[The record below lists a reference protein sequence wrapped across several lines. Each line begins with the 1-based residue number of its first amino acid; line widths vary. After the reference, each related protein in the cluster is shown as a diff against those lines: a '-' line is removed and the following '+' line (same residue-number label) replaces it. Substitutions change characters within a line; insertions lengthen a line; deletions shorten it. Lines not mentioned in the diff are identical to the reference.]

1 MLKRIL
7 ALVVPVLFIGLLS
20 NASAHEFVIKPQLWD
35 TYASGQTIPF
45 SVASCHIFIKSE
57 EIEPI
62 DHVKVSLGELGIDL
76 TENKSYLTLD
86 GAVKLE
92 GPGTAVLAGHRDAII
107 WSKTTKG
114 WVEGL
119 PKDGAG
125 LVFANKYEKFC
136 KTLLPVDGDSSGF
149 DKVIGQQLEIVP
161 VDDPAKVKAGG
172 LLRVKILYNGN
183 PLSTEVWATYD
194 GFTDTPNSYACY
206 TECDDQG
213 IATIKVTSAGL
224 WMVRVQ
230 AKEKIDDPKLNEHVM
245 RSVLV
250 FPVR

>member
-1 MLKRIL
+1 MHKSLIL
-7 ALVVPVLFIGLLS
+7 SLLAVLLLCS
-20 NASAHEFVIKPQLWD
+20 VSTASAHEFIVKPQCWK

-45 SVASCHIFIKSE
+45 SVSSCHVFMKSE
-57 EIEPI
+57 EMEPM
-62 DHVKVSLGELGIDL
+62 DHVSVALDGKKLDL
-76 TENKSYLTLD
+76 TENKSFLTLD
-86 GAVKLE
+86 GTVKLE
-92 GPGTAVLAGHRDAII
+92 KPGTAILVGHREGII

-114 WVEGL
+114 FVEGV
-119 PKDGAG
+119 PADGAG
-125 LVFANKYEKFC
+125 VIFSNLYEKFC

-161 VDDPAKVKAGG
+161 VDDPAKVKLGDN
-172 LLRVKILYNGN
+172 LRVKILYNGQ
-183 PLSTEVWATYD
+183 PLSTEVLATYD
-194 GFTDTPNSYACY
+194 GFTDTPNSYAYY

-230 AKEKIDDPKLNEHVM
+230 AKEKSKNAKLNEHVM

-250 FPVR
+250 FPIQ